1 MQKVQLFDDLEN
13 DQPAEETMRFAFD
26 GEAYA
31 IDLSAA
37 NAEAF
42 RSAVAPYRG
51 AARRLGKLKVSASGP
66 SRSAR
71 PAAAKTKPREV
82 PAEWYKVA
90 SGDSAEVKV
99 KKHEYRQRVREWAN
113 EHGRLRGKRGTIPR
127 DVYAAYEVW
136 AAENDIETG
145 PVSVGL

>member
-13 DQPAEETMRFAFD
+13 DQPAEETMPFAFD
-26 GEAYA
+26 GEAYV

-42 RSAVAPYRG
+42 RSAVAPYRA
-51 AARRLGKLKVSASGP
+51 AARRLGKHKVSATAP
-66 SRSAR
+66 ARPAR
-71 PAAAKTKPREV
+71 PAAAKAKSREV

-90 SGDSAEVKV
+90 SDDSAEVRA

-127 DVYAAYEVW
+127 EVYRAYEEW
-136 AAENDIETG
+136 AITNGIEIG
-145 PVSVGL
+145 PASVGL